1 MMAESALKIPK
12 FKIMG
17 DALKVYNKVNG
28 VAQEGATTQAAM
40 MDFLQNNNDILRCFV
55 EMLWQE
61 QKPVVVGQLVWS
73 PSLPNGVIA
82 KVTQAGT
89 LGADEPIW
97 PSIVGSTVES
107 GSAVLKIVLWAPET
121 LPADGGT
128 AALANNAEKLGG
140 QLPAY
145 YATAT
150 QLAAKAALLSP
161 AFAGIPTAPT
171 ADAGTN
177 TDQIATTKFVMTAL
191 SALSSQGKIVSYS
204 LAQNG
209 YCKWDI
215 GLILQ
220 WGENV
225 GGGGQTVSL
234 PISFEVAFTAVVSAD
249 SSWCNASCHITTT
262 TITTMNYQSNRP
274 DIAQAGPVQWL
285 ALGCQLQWGKILGD
299 TVNLKIIN
307 FPVSF
312 NECFGGLA
320 LFNGDP
326 VAAAEYA
333 TITDITNT
341 NFKIYMYAN
350 NAGTGYANANIF
362 YLFLGAQPQW
372 GSSASLS
379 GYVAVCIFP
388 ISFTTTDYTA
398 VATGVMSAAD
408 ATFGKENYVN
418 NILWDFTS
426 ESQVAFRLSHLDRPT
441 LKYIAIGF

>member
-1 MMAESALKIPK
+1 MAESALKIPK

-220 WGENV
+220 WGIVYAEQGYIIVTLPLAYSSNKYVVIGQDLDYTSNDTDGYGENV
-225 GGGGQTVSL
+225 GITQV
-234 PISFEVAFTAVVSAD
+234 
-249 SSWCNASCHITTT
+249 TTT
-262 TITTMNYQSNRP
+262 SIRVSITR
-274 DIAQAGPVQWL
+274 GR
-285 ALGCQLQWGKILGD
+285 
-299 TVNLKIIN
+299 
-307 FPVSF
+307 
-312 NECFGGLA
+312 
-320 LFNGDP
+320 
-326 VAAAEYA
+326 
-333 TITDITNT
+333 
-341 NFKIYMYAN
+341 
-350 NAGTGYANANIF
+350 
-362 YLFLGAQPQW
+362 YL
-372 GSSASLS
+372 S
-379 GYVAVCIFP
+379 YC
-388 ISFTTTDYTA
+388 T
-398 VATGVMSAAD
+398 
-408 ATFGKENYVN
+408 
-418 NILWDFTS
+418 
-426 ESQVAFRLSHLDRPT
+426 
-441 LKYIAIGF
+441 IGF

>member
-1 MMAESALKIPK
+1 MAESALKIPK

-61 QKPVVVGQLVWS
+61 QKPVVVGQLIWS

-220 WGENV
+220 WG
-225 GGGGQTVSL
+225 
-234 PISFEVAFTAVVSAD
+234 
-249 SSWCNASCHITTT
+249 
-262 TITTMNYQSNRP
+262 MN
-274 DIAQAGPVQWL
+274 IHGWV
-285 ALGCQLQWGKILGD
+285 
-299 TVNLKIIN
+299 
-307 FPVSF
+307 
-312 NECFGGLA
+312 
-320 LFNGDP
+320 
-326 VAAAEYA
+326 
-333 TITDITNT
+333 
-341 NFKIYMYAN
+341 
-350 NAGTGYANANIF
+350 
-362 YLFLGAQPQW
+362 
-372 GSSASLS
+372 
-379 GYVAVCIFP
+379 IFP
-388 ISFTTTDYTA
+388 IPFTKFRRLVTNHQGNVFMEYTA
-398 VATGVMSAAD
+398 RESNTLSGFTLDVADNSDQNKD
-408 ATFGKENYVN
+408 AQ
-418 NILWDFTS
+418 W
-426 ESQVAFRLSHLDRPT
+426 
-441 LKYIAIGF
+441 IAIGA

>member
-1 MMAESALKIPK
+1 MAESALKIPK

-61 QKPVVVGQLVWS
+61 QKPVVVGQLIWS

-177 TDQIATTKFVMTAL
+177 TDQLATCKFVLTAL
-191 SALSSQGKIVSYS
+191 SAISSQGKIVSYS

-209 YCKWDI
+209 YIKWDI
-215 GLILQ
+215 GAILQ
-220 WGENV
+220 WGIISNNKAV
-225 GGGGQTVSL
+225 F
-234 PISFEVAFTAVVSAD
+234 PIAFTAFCSA
-249 SSWCNASCHITTT
+249 AT
-262 TITTMNYQSNRP
+262 
-274 DIAQAGPVQWL
+274 
-285 ALGCQLQWGKILGD
+285 
-299 TVNLKIIN
+299 
-307 FPVSF
+307 
-312 NECFGGLA
+312 
-320 LFNGDP
+320 LFIRGS
-326 VAAAEYA
+326 
-333 TITDITNT
+333 
-341 NFKIYMYAN
+341 
-350 NAGTGYANANIF
+350 GTGTWYGDNANVTLTGLSCITPDYVLNGNF
-362 YLFLGAQPQW
+362 IVIGA
-372 GSSASLS
+372 
-379 GYVAVCIFP
+379 
-388 ISFTTTDYTA
+388 
-398 VATGVMSAAD
+398 
-408 ATFGKENYVN
+408 
-418 NILWDFTS
+418 
-426 ESQVAFRLSHLDRPT
+426 
-441 LKYIAIGF
+441 

>member
-1 MMAESALKIPK
+1 MAESALKIPK

-61 QKPVVVGQLVWS
+61 QKPVAIGQLVWS

-161 AFAGIPTAPT
+161 AFTGIPTAPT

-220 WGENV
+220 SAILAGIFITSFQFNFYF
-225 GGGGQTVSL
+225 GQTVG
-234 PISFEVAFTAVVSAD
+234 I
-249 SSWCNASCHITTT
+249 
-262 TITTMNYQSNRP
+262 
-274 DIAQAGPVQWL
+274 
-285 ALGCQLQWGKILGD
+285 
-299 TVNLKIIN
+299 
-307 FPVSF
+307 
-312 NECFGGLA
+312 
-320 LFNGDP
+320 
-326 VAAAEYA
+326 
-333 TITDITNT
+333 
-341 NFKIYMYAN
+341 
-350 NAGTGYANANIF
+350 
-362 YLFLGAQPQW
+362 
-372 GSSASLS
+372 
-379 GYVAVCIFP
+379 
-388 ISFTTTDYTA
+388 
-398 VATGVMSAAD
+398 
-408 ATFGKENYVN
+408 
-418 NILWDFTS
+418 
-426 ESQVAFRLSHLDRPT
+426 
-441 LKYIAIGF
+441 

>member
-1 MMAESALKIPK
+1 MAESALKIPK

-89 LGADEPIW
+89 FGADEPIW

-161 AFAGIPTAPT
+161 AFTGTPTAPT
-171 ADAGTN
+171 AAAGTN

-220 WGENV
+220 WGKYTNSGNDRVITYPIAFSELYYANV
-225 GGGGQTVSL
+225 
-234 PISFEVAFTAVVSAD
+234 ISSDNCETFV
-249 SSWCNASCHITTT
+249 
-262 TITTMNYQSNRP
+262 Y
-274 DIAQAGPVQWL
+274 G
-285 ALGCQLQWGKILGD
+285 
-299 TVNLKIIN
+299 IN
-307 FPVSF
+307 
-312 NECFGGLA
+312 
-320 LFNGDP
+320 
-326 VAAAEYA
+326 
-333 TITDITNT
+333 NT
-341 NFKIYMYAN
+341 NINYRLCNGYN
-350 NAGTGYANANIF
+350 DDRWNGTQTSR
-362 YLFLGAQPQW
+362 LF
-372 GSSASLS
+372 
-379 GYVAVCIFP
+379 AV
-388 ISFTTTDYTA
+388 
-398 VATGVMSAAD
+398 G
-408 ATFGKENYVN
+408 
-418 NILWDFTS
+418 
-426 ESQVAFRLSHLDRPT
+426 R
-441 LKYIAIGF
+441 

>member
-285 ALGCQLQWGKILGD
+285 AIGI
-299 TVNLKIIN
+299 
-307 FPVSF
+307 
-312 NECFGGLA
+312 
-320 LFNGDP
+320 
-326 VAAAEYA
+326 
-333 TITDITNT
+333 
-341 NFKIYMYAN
+341 
-350 NAGTGYANANIF
+350 
-362 YLFLGAQPQW
+362 QPQW
-372 GSSASLS
+372 GYAGGSR
-379 GYVAVCIFP
+379 GTFP
-388 ISFTTTDYTA
+388 IAFGQFFSMASVLNNAIEAWERACYNITNTSFQI
-398 VATGVMSAAD
+398 
-408 ATFGKENYVN
+408 NYGGP
-418 NILWDFTS
+418 ILY
-426 ESQVAFRLSHLDRPT
+426 L
-441 LKYIAIGF
+441 AIGKA

>member
-1 MMAESALKIPK
+1 MI
-12 FKIMG
+12 
-17 DALKVYNKVNG
+17 
-28 VAQEGATTQAAM
+28 
-40 MDFLQNNNDILRCFV
+40 
-55 EMLWQE
+55 
-61 QKPVVVGQLVWS
+61 WS

-220 WGENV
+220 WGKISNNRADF
-225 GGGGQTVSL
+225 
-234 PISFEVAFTAVVSAD
+234 PIAFTNFCSA
-249 SSWCNASCHITTT
+249 AT
-262 TITTMNYQSNRP
+262 
-274 DIAQAGPVQWL
+274 
-285 ALGCQLQWGKILGD
+285 
-299 TVNLKIIN
+299 
-307 FPVSF
+307 
-312 NECFGGLA
+312 
-320 LFNGDP
+320 LFIRGS
-326 VAAAEYA
+326 
-333 TITDITNT
+333 
-341 NFKIYMYAN
+341 
-350 NAGTGYANANIF
+350 GTGTWYGDNANVT
-362 YLFLGAQPQW
+362 LTG
-372 GSSASLS
+372 LS
-379 GYVAVCIFP
+379 CITPDYVLNGNFIVI
-388 ISFTTTDYTA
+388 
-398 VATGVMSAAD
+398 GV
-408 ATFGKENYVN
+408 
-418 NILWDFTS
+418 
-426 ESQVAFRLSHLDRPT
+426 
-441 LKYIAIGF
+441 

>member
-1 MMAESALKIPK
+1 MAESALKIPK

-61 QKPVVVGQLVWS
+61 QKPVVVGQLIWS

-161 AFAGIPTAPT
+161 AFTGIPTAPT

-220 WGENV
+220 WRNNPGLWAIPFTEFV
-225 GGGGQTVSL
+225 AGGITMTRTGSQSSGTWYGDSGTISL
-234 PISFEVAFTAVVSAD
+234 TGYT
-249 SSWCNASCHITTT
+249 ASCAT
-262 TITTMNYQSNRP
+262 NESWVSNISGSA
-274 DIAQAGPVQWL
+274 IAV
-285 ALGCQLQWGKILGD
+285 
-299 TVNLKIIN
+299 
-307 FPVSF
+307 
-312 NECFGGLA
+312 GL
-320 LFNGDP
+320 
-326 VAAAEYA
+326 
-333 TITDITNT
+333 
-341 NFKIYMYAN
+341 
-350 NAGTGYANANIF
+350 
-362 YLFLGAQPQW
+362 
-372 GSSASLS
+372 
-379 GYVAVCIFP
+379 
-388 ISFTTTDYTA
+388 
-398 VATGVMSAAD
+398 
-408 ATFGKENYVN
+408 
-418 NILWDFTS
+418 
-426 ESQVAFRLSHLDRPT
+426 
-441 LKYIAIGF
+441 

>member
-1 MMAESALKIPK
+1 MAESALKIPK

-61 QKPVVVGQLVWS
+61 QKPVVVGQLIWS

-161 AFAGIPTAPT
+161 AFTGIPTAPT

-220 WGENV
+220 WGYYVESQNPTDYRYWSIPFTSHYITMATKTYYEPKEEAVPWLV
-225 GGGGQTVSL
+225 GIDMQKFICGYG
-234 PISFEVAFTAVVSAD
+234 A
-249 SSWCNASCHITTT
+249 
-262 TITTMNYQSNRP
+262 
-274 DIAQAGPVQWL
+274 
-285 ALGCQLQWGKILGD
+285 
-299 TVNLKIIN
+299 N
-307 FPVSF
+307 F
-312 NECFGGLA
+312 
-320 LFNGDP
+320 
-326 VAAAEYA
+326 
-333 TITDITNT
+333 I
-341 NFKIYMYAN
+341 
-350 NAGTGYANANIF
+350 
-362 YLFLGAQPQW
+362 
-372 GSSASLS
+372 GSS
-379 GYVAVCIFP
+379 YVSCV
-388 ISFTTTDYTA
+388 
-398 VATGVMSAAD
+398 G
-408 ATFGKENYVN
+408 
-418 NILWDFTS
+418 
-426 ESQVAFRLSHLDRPT
+426 
-441 LKYIAIGF
+441 IGC

>member
-1 MMAESALKIPK
+1 MAESALKIPQ

-55 EMLWQE
+55 EMLWQA

-97 PSIVGSTVES
+97 PSIVSSTVES

-161 AFAGIPTAPT
+161 AFTGTPTAPT
-171 ADAGTN
+171 AAAGTN

-220 WGENV
+220 WGYGNSEST
-225 GGGGQTVSL
+225 QTF
-234 PISFEVAFTAVVSAD
+234 PIKFTNSVIGIYGSKRA
-249 SSWCNASCHITTT
+249 I
-262 TITTMNYQSNRP
+262 NYEY
-274 DIAQAGPVQWL
+274 
-285 ALGCQLQWGKILGD
+285 
-299 TVNLKIIN
+299 T
-307 FPVSF
+307 F
-312 NECFGGLA
+312 
-320 LFNGDP
+320 
-326 VAAAEYA
+326 AA
-333 TITDITNT
+333 TSITNT
-341 NFKIYMYAN
+341 NFFMSTRN
-350 NAGTGYANANIF
+350 SE
-362 YLFLGAQPQW
+362 
-372 GSSASLS
+372 GSSRVIACNWL
-379 GYVAVCIFP
+379 
-388 ISFTTTDYTA
+388 
-398 VATGVMSAAD
+398 
-408 ATFGKENYVN
+408 
-418 NILWDFTS
+418 
-426 ESQVAFRLSHLDRPT
+426 
-441 LKYIAIGF
+441 AIGQ

>member
-1 MMAESALKIPK
+1 MAESALKIPK

-220 WGENV
+220 WGIN
-225 GGGGQTVSL
+225 
-234 PISFEVAFTAVVSAD
+234 SAGNNGNEGE
-249 SSWCNASCHITTT
+249 SGWYT
-262 TITTMNYQSNRP
+262 
-274 DIAQAGPVQWL
+274 
-285 ALGCQLQWGKILGD
+285 
-299 TVNLKIIN
+299 
-307 FPVSF
+307 FPVNF
-312 NECFGGLA
+312 NSACFA
-320 LFNGDP
+320 LFCGLRNTDTNNPTKYDSEVQPRNWTTSKFNVYKQDYGGDP
-326 VAAAEYA
+326 W
-333 TITDITNT
+333 
-341 NFKIYMYAN
+341 F
-350 NAGTGYANANIF
+350 
-362 YLFLGAQPQW
+362 
-372 GSSASLS
+372 GSF
-379 GYVAVCIFP
+379 IWF
-388 ISFTTTDYTA
+388 
-398 VATGVMSAAD
+398 
-408 ATFGKENYVN
+408 
-418 NILWDFTS
+418 
-426 ESQVAFRLSHLDRPT
+426 
-441 LKYIAIGF
+441 AIGR

>member
-1 MMAESALKIPK
+1 M
-12 FKIMG
+12 
-17 DALKVYNKVNG
+17 
-28 VAQEGATTQAAM
+28 
-40 MDFLQNNNDILRCFV
+40 
-55 EMLWQE
+55 
-61 QKPVVVGQLVWS
+61 VVGQLVWS

-161 AFAGIPTAPT
+161 AFTGIPTAPT

-220 WGENV
+220 WGFIARNSN
-225 GGGGQTVSL
+225 TT
-234 PISFEVAFTAVVSAD
+234 FT
-249 SSWCNASCHITTT
+249 
-262 TITTMNYQSNRP
+262 
-274 DIAQAGPVQWL
+274 
-285 ALGCQLQWGKILGD
+285 
-299 TVNLKIIN
+299 
-307 FPVSF
+307 
-312 NECFGGLA
+312 
-320 LFNGDP
+320 
-326 VAAAEYA
+326 
-333 TITDITNT
+333 
-341 NFKIYMYAN
+341 
-350 NAGTGYANANIF
+350 
-362 YLFLGAQPQW
+362 
-372 GSSASLS
+372 
-379 GYVAVCIFP
+379 FP
-388 ISFTTTDYTA
+388 IMFTTLYAAMRTA
-398 VATGVMSAAD
+398 YGVSGRDPSWDEIAIPSATVKQINLGSCYWAS
-408 ATFGKENYVN
+408 YV
-418 NILWDFTS
+418 
-426 ESQVAFRLSHLDRPT
+426 
-441 LKYIAIGF
+441 IAIGI

>member
-1 MMAESALKIPK
+1 MAESALKIPK
-12 FKIMG
+12 IKIMG

-40 MDFLQNNNDILRCFV
+40 MDFFQNNNDILRCFV

-61 QKPVVVGQLVWS
+61 QKPVVVGQLIWS

-97 PSIVGSTVES
+97 PSIVGGTVES

-161 AFAGIPTAPT
+161 AFTGIPTAPT
-171 ADAGTN
+171 ADADTN

-220 WGENV
+220 WGKYTNY
-225 GGGGQTVSL
+225 GDYRGITY
-234 PISFEVAFTAVVSAD
+234 PIAFSEV
-249 SSWCNASCHITTT
+249 
-262 TITTMNYQSNRP
+262 Y
-274 DIAQAGPVQWL
+274 
-285 ALGCQLQWGKILGD
+285 
-299 TVNLKIIN
+299 
-307 FPVSF
+307 
-312 NECFGGLA
+312 
-320 LFNGDP
+320 
-326 VAAAEYA
+326 
-333 TITDITNT
+333 
-341 NFKIYMYAN
+341 YAN
-350 NAGTGYANANIF
+350 VISPDNCETFVYGISNSNINYSLCNGYNDDCWSGTQTSR
-362 YLFLGAQPQW
+362 LF
-372 GSSASLS
+372 
-379 GYVAVCIFP
+379 AV
-388 ISFTTTDYTA
+388 
-398 VATGVMSAAD
+398 G
-408 ATFGKENYVN
+408 
-418 NILWDFTS
+418 
-426 ESQVAFRLSHLDRPT
+426 R
-441 LKYIAIGF
+441 

>member
-1 MMAESALKIPK
+1 MMAESALKIPQ

-55 EMLWQE
+55 EMLWQA

-161 AFAGIPTAPT
+161 AFTGTPTAPT
-171 ADAGTN
+171 AAAGTN

-220 WGENV
+220 WGMNIHGWV
-225 GGGGQTVSL
+225 TFPIPFTKLRRLVTNHQGQVFMDSKAQESNTLSG
-234 PISFEVAFTAVVSAD
+234 FTLDVRDNKD
-249 SSWCNASCHITTT
+249 SSE
-262 TITTMNYQSNRP
+262 
-274 DIAQAGPVQWL
+274 DAQW
-285 ALGCQLQWGKILGD
+285 
-299 TVNLKIIN
+299 
-307 FPVSF
+307 
-312 NECFGGLA
+312 
-320 LFNGDP
+320 
-326 VAAAEYA
+326 
-333 TITDITNT
+333 
-341 NFKIYMYAN
+341 
-350 NAGTGYANANIF
+350 
-362 YLFLGAQPQW
+362 
-372 GSSASLS
+372 
-379 GYVAVCIFP
+379 
-388 ISFTTTDYTA
+388 
-398 VATGVMSAAD
+398 
-408 ATFGKENYVN
+408 
-418 NILWDFTS
+418 
-426 ESQVAFRLSHLDRPT
+426 
-441 LKYIAIGF
+441 IAIGA

>member
-1 MMAESALKIPK
+1 MAESALKIPK

-17 DALKVYNKVNG
+17 AALKVYNKVNG

-121 LPADGGT
+121 LPANGGT

-150 QLAAKAALLSP
+150 QLAEKAALLSP
-161 AFAGIPTAPT
+161 DFTGVPTAPT
-171 ADAGTN
+171 AAAGTN
-177 TDQIATTKFVMTAL
+177 TNQLATCEFVMKAI
-191 SALSSQGKIVSYS
+191 SAISFQGKIVSYS

-215 GLILQ
+215 GLIIQ
-220 WGENV
+220 WGFSI
-225 GGGGQTVSL
+225 TL
-234 PISFEVAFTAVVSAD
+234 PFNSQLYYQPYPIPFALCPYTNILTAVSDEVTGVAY
-249 SSWCNASCHITTT
+249 APT
-262 TITTMNYQSNRP
+262 
-274 DIAQAGPVQWL
+274 
-285 ALGCQLQWGKILGD
+285 
-299 TVNLKIIN
+299 TVNWYRDK
-307 FPVSF
+307 
-312 NECFGGLA
+312 FGIV
-320 LFNGDP
+320 FD
-326 VAAAEYA
+326 YYS
-333 TITDITNT
+333 D
-341 NFKIYMYAN
+341 
-350 NAGTGYANANIF
+350 GTYYVKPNSVTFIS
-362 YLFLGAQPQW
+362 LG
-372 GSSASLS
+372 
-379 GYVAVCIFP
+379 F
-388 ISFTTTDYTA
+388 
-398 VATGVMSAAD
+398 
-408 ATFGKENYVN
+408 
-418 NILWDFTS
+418 
-426 ESQVAFRLSHLDRPT
+426 
-441 LKYIAIGF
+441 

>member
-89 LGADEPIW
+89 FGADEPIW

-161 AFAGIPTAPT
+161 AFTGTPTAPT
-171 ADAGTN
+171 AAAGTN

-191 SALSSQGKIVSYS
+191 SALSSQGKIVSYDRVIIYIQQ
-204 LAQNG
+204 L
-209 YCKWDI
+209 DP
-215 GLILQ
+215 
-220 WGENV
+220 
-225 GGGGQTVSL
+225 TR
-234 PISFEVAFTAVVSAD
+234 
-249 SSWCNASCHITTT
+249 ITTD
-262 TITTMNYQSNRP
+262 NRRPRNSYAAGIILHSINP
-274 DIAQAGPVQWL
+274 DCCCIVVWCL
-285 ALGCQLQWGKILGD
+285 
-299 TVNLKIIN
+299 
-307 FPVSF
+307 
-312 NECFGGLA
+312 
-320 LFNGDP
+320 
-326 VAAAEYA
+326 
-333 TITDITNT
+333 
-341 NFKIYMYAN
+341 NFKRN
-350 NAGTGYANANIF
+350 
-362 YLFLGAQPQW
+362 
-372 GSSASLS
+372 
-379 GYVAVCIFP
+379 
-388 ISFTTTDYTA
+388 
-398 VATGVMSAAD
+398 
-408 ATFGKENYVN
+408 TF
-418 NILWDFTS
+418 
-426 ESQVAFRLSHLDRPT
+426 DRH
-441 LKYIAIGF
+441 F

>member
-1 MMAESALKIPK
+1 MAESALKIPK

-61 QKPVVVGQLVWS
+61 QKPVAIGQLVWS

-220 WGENV
+220 WGVGYINGENV
-225 GGGGQTVSL
+225 
-234 PISFEVAFTAVVSAD
+234 
-249 SSWCNASCHITTT
+249 
-262 TITTMNYQSNRP
+262 
-274 DIAQAGPVQWL
+274 
-285 ALGCQLQWGKILGD
+285 
-299 TVNLKIIN
+299 
-307 FPVSF
+307 
-312 NECFGGLA
+312 
-320 LFNGDP
+320 
-326 VAAAEYA
+326 
-333 TITDITNT
+333 
-341 NFKIYMYAN
+341 
-350 NAGTGYANANIF
+350 
-362 YLFLGAQPQW
+362 
-372 GSSASLS
+372 
-379 GYVAVCIFP
+379 FP
-388 ISFTTTDYTA
+388 ISFASFCTIAASSEYSYSNADNIV
-398 VATGVMSAAD
+398 VAAGLTSFRAA
-408 ATFGKENYVN
+408 ATRLNY
-418 NILWDFTS
+418 IRGW
-426 ESQVAFRLSHLDRPT
+426 
-441 LKYIAIGF
+441 IAIGR

>member
-1 MMAESALKIPK
+1 MAESALKIPK

-61 QKPVVVGQLVWS
+61 QKPVVVGQLIWS

-161 AFAGIPTAPT
+161 AFTGIPTAPT

-220 WGENV
+220 WGYSNSTGV
-225 GGGGQTVSL
+225 TF
-234 PISFEVAFTAVVSAD
+234 PIAFKECYAVVSNAHSNTTGNTD
-249 SSWCNASCHITTT
+249 HYHLLSWTSTGAAFGYWNMSFYGTLYI
-262 TITTMNYQSNRP
+262 
-274 DIAQAGPVQWL
+274 
-285 ALGCQLQWGKILGD
+285 ALG
-299 TVNLKIIN
+299 V
-307 FPVSF
+307 
-312 NECFGGLA
+312 E
-320 LFNGDP
+320 
-326 VAAAEYA
+326 
-333 TITDITNT
+333 
-341 NFKIYMYAN
+341 
-350 NAGTGYANANIF
+350 
-362 YLFLGAQPQW
+362 
-372 GSSASLS
+372 
-379 GYVAVCIFP
+379 
-388 ISFTTTDYTA
+388 
-398 VATGVMSAAD
+398 
-408 ATFGKENYVN
+408 
-418 NILWDFTS
+418 
-426 ESQVAFRLSHLDRPT
+426 
-441 LKYIAIGF
+441 

>member
-220 WGENV
+220 WGMFSSNKAV
-225 GGGGQTVSL
+225 F
-234 PISFEVAFTAVVSAD
+234 PIAFTAFCSA
-249 SSWCNASCHITTT
+249 AT
-262 TITTMNYQSNRP
+262 
-274 DIAQAGPVQWL
+274 
-285 ALGCQLQWGKILGD
+285 
-299 TVNLKIIN
+299 
-307 FPVSF
+307 
-312 NECFGGLA
+312 
-320 LFNGDP
+320 LFIRGS
-326 VAAAEYA
+326 
-333 TITDITNT
+333 
-341 NFKIYMYAN
+341 
-350 NAGTGYANANIF
+350 GTGTWYGDNANVT
-362 YLFLGAQPQW
+362 LTG
-372 GSSASLS
+372 LS
-379 GYVAVCIFP
+379 CITPDYVLNGNFIVI
-388 ISFTTTDYTA
+388 
-398 VATGVMSAAD
+398 GV
-408 ATFGKENYVN
+408 
-418 NILWDFTS
+418 
-426 ESQVAFRLSHLDRPT
+426 
-441 LKYIAIGF
+441 

>member
-73 PSLPNGVIA
+73 PSLPNGVIS

-161 AFAGIPTAPT
+161 DFMGVPTAPT
-171 ADAGTN
+171 AAAGTN
-177 TDQIATTKFVMTAL
+177 TNQLATCEFVMKAI
-191 SALSSQGKIVSYS
+191 SAISSQGKIVSYS

-220 WGENV
+220 WGYS
-225 GGGGQTVSL
+225 TVASGAWAL
-234 PISFEVAFTAVVSAD
+234 KFNGVYTAVVVGAPGFPAREFCGFTFDYTLTGWSFTAGYN
-249 SSWCNASCHITTT
+249 SPISYIRPTTT
-262 TITTMNYQSNRP
+262 AIS
-274 DIAQAGPVQWL
+274 
-285 ALGCQLQWGKILGD
+285 LG
-299 TVNLKIIN
+299 
-307 FPVSF
+307 
-312 NECFGGLA
+312 
-320 LFNGDP
+320 
-326 VAAAEYA
+326 Y
-333 TITDITNT
+333 
-341 NFKIYMYAN
+341 
-350 NAGTGYANANIF
+350 
-362 YLFLGAQPQW
+362 
-372 GSSASLS
+372 
-379 GYVAVCIFP
+379 
-388 ISFTTTDYTA
+388 
-398 VATGVMSAAD
+398 
-408 ATFGKENYVN
+408 
-418 NILWDFTS
+418 
-426 ESQVAFRLSHLDRPT
+426 
-441 LKYIAIGF
+441 

>member
-1 MMAESALKIPK
+1 MAESALKIPK

-61 QKPVVVGQLVWS
+61 QKPVVVGQLIWS

-220 WGENV
+220 WRNNPGLWAIPFTEFV
-225 GGGGQTVSL
+225 AGGITMTRTGAQSSGAWYGDSGTISL
-234 PISFEVAFTAVVSAD
+234 TGYT
-249 SSWCNASCHITTT
+249 ASCAT
-262 TITTMNYQSNRP
+262 NESWVSNISGSA
-274 DIAQAGPVQWL
+274 IAVG
-285 ALGCQLQWGKILGD
+285 
-299 TVNLKIIN
+299 
-307 FPVSF
+307 
-312 NECFGGLA
+312 
-320 LFNGDP
+320 
-326 VAAAEYA
+326 
-333 TITDITNT
+333 
-341 NFKIYMYAN
+341 
-350 NAGTGYANANIF
+350 
-362 YLFLGAQPQW
+362 
-372 GSSASLS
+372 
-379 GYVAVCIFP
+379 
-388 ISFTTTDYTA
+388 
-398 VATGVMSAAD
+398 
-408 ATFGKENYVN
+408 
-418 NILWDFTS
+418 
-426 ESQVAFRLSHLDRPT
+426 H
-441 LKYIAIGF
+441 

>member
-1 MMAESALKIPK
+1 MAESALKIPK

-161 AFAGIPTAPT
+161 DFMGVPTAPT
-171 ADAGTN
+171 AAAGTN
-177 TDQIATTKFVMTAL
+177 TNQLATCEFVMKAI
-191 SALSSQGKIVSYS
+191 SAISSQGKIVSYS

-220 WGENV
+220 WRNNPGLWAIPFTEFVAGGITMTRTGWQASGEWN
-225 GGGGQTVSL
+225 GDSGTISL
-234 PISFEVAFTAVVSAD
+234 TGYT
-249 SSWCNASCHITTT
+249 ASC
-262 TITTMNYQSNRP
+262 
-274 DIAQAGPVQWL
+274 
-285 ALGCQLQWGKILGD
+285 
-299 TVNLKIIN
+299 
-307 FPVSF
+307 
-312 NECFGGLA
+312 
-320 LFNGDP
+320 
-326 VAAAEYA
+326 
-333 TITDITNT
+333 
-341 NFKIYMYAN
+341 
-350 NAGTGYANANIF
+350 
-362 YLFLGAQPQW
+362 
-372 GSSASLS
+372 
-379 GYVAVCIFP
+379 
-388 ISFTTTDYTA
+388 
-398 VATGVMSAAD
+398 ATGNSVSSIGGSA
-408 ATFGKENYVN
+408 
-418 NILWDFTS
+418 
-426 ESQVAFRLSHLDRPT
+426 
-441 LKYIAIGF
+441 IAIGI

>member
-1 MMAESALKIPK
+1 M
-12 FKIMG
+12 
-17 DALKVYNKVNG
+17 
-28 VAQEGATTQAAM
+28 
-40 MDFLQNNNDILRCFV
+40 
-55 EMLWQE
+55 
-61 QKPVVVGQLVWS
+61 VVGQLVWS

-150 QLAAKAALLSP
+150 QLAVKAALLSP

-220 WGENV
+220 WGYGNSEST
-225 GGGGQTVSL
+225 QTF
-234 PISFEVAFTAVVSAD
+234 PIKFTNSVIGIYGSKRA
-249 SSWCNASCHITTT
+249 I
-262 TITTMNYQSNRP
+262 NYEY
-274 DIAQAGPVQWL
+274 
-285 ALGCQLQWGKILGD
+285 
-299 TVNLKIIN
+299 T
-307 FPVSF
+307 F
-312 NECFGGLA
+312 
-320 LFNGDP
+320 
-326 VAAAEYA
+326 AA
-333 TITDITNT
+333 TSITNT
-341 NFKIYMYAN
+341 NFFMSTRN
-350 NAGTGYANANIF
+350 SE
-362 YLFLGAQPQW
+362 
-372 GSSASLS
+372 GSSRVIACNWL
-379 GYVAVCIFP
+379 
-388 ISFTTTDYTA
+388 
-398 VATGVMSAAD
+398 
-408 ATFGKENYVN
+408 
-418 NILWDFTS
+418 
-426 ESQVAFRLSHLDRPT
+426 
-441 LKYIAIGF
+441 AIGQ

>member
-1 MMAESALKIPK
+1 MAESALKIPK

-220 WGENV
+220 WRNNPGLWAIPFTEFV
-225 GGGGQTVSL
+225 AGGITMTRTGSQSSGTWYGDSGTISL
-234 PISFEVAFTAVVSAD
+234 TGYT
-249 SSWCNASCHITTT
+249 ASCATNESWVSSI
-262 TITTMNYQSNRP
+262 SGSA
-274 DIAQAGPVQWL
+274 IAV
-285 ALGCQLQWGKILGD
+285 
-299 TVNLKIIN
+299 
-307 FPVSF
+307 
-312 NECFGGLA
+312 GL
-320 LFNGDP
+320 
-326 VAAAEYA
+326 
-333 TITDITNT
+333 
-341 NFKIYMYAN
+341 
-350 NAGTGYANANIF
+350 
-362 YLFLGAQPQW
+362 
-372 GSSASLS
+372 
-379 GYVAVCIFP
+379 
-388 ISFTTTDYTA
+388 
-398 VATGVMSAAD
+398 
-408 ATFGKENYVN
+408 
-418 NILWDFTS
+418 
-426 ESQVAFRLSHLDRPT
+426 
-441 LKYIAIGF
+441 

>member
-61 QKPVVVGQLVWS
+61 QKPVVVGQLIWS

-161 AFAGIPTAPT
+161 AFTGIPTAPT

-220 WGENV
+220 WRNNPGLWAIPFTEFV
-225 GGGGQTVSL
+225 AGGITMTRTGSQSSGTWYGDSGTISL
-234 PISFEVAFTAVVSAD
+234 TGYT
-249 SSWCNASCHITTT
+249 ASCAT
-262 TITTMNYQSNRP
+262 NESWVSNISGSA
-274 DIAQAGPVQWL
+274 IAV
-285 ALGCQLQWGKILGD
+285 
-299 TVNLKIIN
+299 
-307 FPVSF
+307 
-312 NECFGGLA
+312 GL
-320 LFNGDP
+320 
-326 VAAAEYA
+326 
-333 TITDITNT
+333 
-341 NFKIYMYAN
+341 
-350 NAGTGYANANIF
+350 
-362 YLFLGAQPQW
+362 
-372 GSSASLS
+372 
-379 GYVAVCIFP
+379 
-388 ISFTTTDYTA
+388 
-398 VATGVMSAAD
+398 
-408 ATFGKENYVN
+408 
-418 NILWDFTS
+418 
-426 ESQVAFRLSHLDRPT
+426 
-441 LKYIAIGF
+441 

>member
-1 MMAESALKIPK
+1 MAESALKIPK

-89 LGADEPIW
+89 FGADEPIW

-161 AFAGIPTAPT
+161 AFTGTPTAPT
-171 ADAGTN
+171 AAAGTN

-209 YCKWDI
+209 YCKWGI

-220 WGENV
+220 WGMISNNKAV
-225 GGGGQTVSL
+225 F
-234 PISFEVAFTAVVSAD
+234 PIAFTAFCSA
-249 SSWCNASCHITTT
+249 AT
-262 TITTMNYQSNRP
+262 
-274 DIAQAGPVQWL
+274 
-285 ALGCQLQWGKILGD
+285 
-299 TVNLKIIN
+299 
-307 FPVSF
+307 
-312 NECFGGLA
+312 
-320 LFNGDP
+320 LFTRGS
-326 VAAAEYA
+326 
-333 TITDITNT
+333 
-341 NFKIYMYAN
+341 
-350 NAGTGYANANIF
+350 GTGTWYGDNANVT
-362 YLFLGAQPQW
+362 LTG
-372 GSSASLS
+372 LS
-379 GYVAVCIFP
+379 CITPDYVLNGNFIVI
-388 ISFTTTDYTA
+388 
-398 VATGVMSAAD
+398 GV
-408 ATFGKENYVN
+408 
-418 NILWDFTS
+418 
-426 ESQVAFRLSHLDRPT
+426 
-441 LKYIAIGF
+441 

>member
-61 QKPVVVGQLVWS
+61 QKPVVVGQLIWS

-161 AFAGIPTAPT
+161 AFTGIPTAPT

-220 WGENV
+220 WGKYTNSGNDRVITYPIAFSEVYYANV
-225 GGGGQTVSL
+225 
-234 PISFEVAFTAVVSAD
+234 IS
-249 SSWCNASCHITTT
+249 
-262 TITTMNYQSNRP
+262 P
-274 DIAQAGPVQWL
+274 DNCETFVYGI
-285 ALGCQLQWGKILGD
+285 
-299 TVNLKIIN
+299 
-307 FPVSF
+307 S
-312 NECFGGLA
+312 
-320 LFNGDP
+320 
-326 VAAAEYA
+326 
-333 TITDITNT
+333 NT
-341 NFKIYMYAN
+341 NINYRLCNGYN
-350 NAGTGYANANIF
+350 DDRWNGTQTSR
-362 YLFLGAQPQW
+362 LF
-372 GSSASLS
+372 
-379 GYVAVCIFP
+379 AV
-388 ISFTTTDYTA
+388 
-398 VATGVMSAAD
+398 G
-408 ATFGKENYVN
+408 
-418 NILWDFTS
+418 
-426 ESQVAFRLSHLDRPT
+426 R
-441 LKYIAIGF
+441 

>member
-1 MMAESALKIPK
+1 MAESALKIPQ

-55 EMLWQE
+55 EMLWQA

-161 AFAGIPTAPT
+161 AFTGTPTAPT
-171 ADAGTN
+171 AAAGTN

-220 WGENV
+220 WGKYTNSGNDRVITYPIAFSELYYANV
-225 GGGGQTVSL
+225 
-234 PISFEVAFTAVVSAD
+234 IS
-249 SSWCNASCHITTT
+249 
-262 TITTMNYQSNRP
+262 P
-274 DIAQAGPVQWL
+274 DNCETFVYGI
-285 ALGCQLQWGKILGD
+285 
-299 TVNLKIIN
+299 
-307 FPVSF
+307 S
-312 NECFGGLA
+312 
-320 LFNGDP
+320 
-326 VAAAEYA
+326 
-333 TITDITNT
+333 NT
-341 NFKIYMYAN
+341 NINYRLCNGYN
-350 NAGTGYANANIF
+350 DDRWSGTQTSR
-362 YLFLGAQPQW
+362 LF
-372 GSSASLS
+372 
-379 GYVAVCIFP
+379 AV
-388 ISFTTTDYTA
+388 
-398 VATGVMSAAD
+398 G
-408 ATFGKENYVN
+408 
-418 NILWDFTS
+418 
-426 ESQVAFRLSHLDRPT
+426 R
-441 LKYIAIGF
+441 

>member
-1 MMAESALKIPK
+1 MAESALKIPK

-61 QKPVVVGQLVWS
+61 QKPVVVGQLIWS

-107 GSAVLKIVLWAPET
+107 GGAVLKIVLWAPET

-161 AFAGIPTAPT
+161 AFTGIPTAPT

-220 WGENV
+220 WGKYTNSGNDRVITYPIAFSELYYANV
-225 GGGGQTVSL
+225 
-234 PISFEVAFTAVVSAD
+234 IS
-249 SSWCNASCHITTT
+249 
-262 TITTMNYQSNRP
+262 P
-274 DIAQAGPVQWL
+274 DNCETFVYGI
-285 ALGCQLQWGKILGD
+285 
-299 TVNLKIIN
+299 
-307 FPVSF
+307 S
-312 NECFGGLA
+312 
-320 LFNGDP
+320 
-326 VAAAEYA
+326 
-333 TITDITNT
+333 NT
-341 NFKIYMYAN
+341 NINYRLCNGYN
-350 NAGTGYANANIF
+350 DDRWNGTQTSR
-362 YLFLGAQPQW
+362 LF
-372 GSSASLS
+372 
-379 GYVAVCIFP
+379 AV
-388 ISFTTTDYTA
+388 
-398 VATGVMSAAD
+398 G
-408 ATFGKENYVN
+408 
-418 NILWDFTS
+418 
-426 ESQVAFRLSHLDRPT
+426 R
-441 LKYIAIGF
+441 

>member
-1 MMAESALKIPK
+1 MAETALKIPS

-28 VAQEGATTQAAM
+28 IAQEGATTQAAM
-40 MDFLQNNNDILRCFV
+40 MDFFQNNNDILRCFV

-61 QKPVVVGQLVWS
+61 QKPVVVGQLIWS

-220 WGENV
+220 WGYST
-225 GGGGQTVSL
+225 GG
-234 PISFEVAFTAVVSAD
+234 
-249 SSWCNASCHITTT
+249 C
-262 TITTMNYQSNRP
+262 
-274 DIAQAGPVQWL
+274 
-285 ALGCQLQWGKILGD
+285 
-299 TVNLKIIN
+299 VNIW
-307 FPVSF
+307 S
-312 NECFGGLA
+312 
-320 LFNGDP
+320 
-326 VAAAEYA
+326 
-333 TITDITNT
+333 
-341 NFKIYMYAN
+341 
-350 NAGTGYANANIF
+350 
-362 YLFLGAQPQW
+362 
-372 GSSASLS
+372 
-379 GYVAVCIFP
+379 
-388 ISFTTTDYTA
+388 
-398 VATGVMSAAD
+398 
-408 ATFGKENYVN
+408 
-418 NILWDFTS
+418 
-426 ESQVAFRLSHLDRPT
+426 R
-441 LKYIAIGF
+441 

>member
-1 MMAESALKIPK
+1 MAESALKIPK

-61 QKPVVVGQLVWS
+61 QKPVVVGQLIWS

-161 AFAGIPTAPT
+161 AFTGIPTAPT

-220 WGENV
+220 WGSRQYVEIIYFLYLSL
-225 GGGGQTVSL
+225 TV
-234 PISFEVAFTAVVSAD
+234 
-249 SSWCNASCHITTT
+249 H
-262 TITTMNYQSNRP
+262 
-274 DIAQAGPVQWL
+274 
-285 ALGCQLQWGKILGD
+285 
-299 TVNLKIIN
+299 
-307 FPVSF
+307 
-312 NECFGGLA
+312 
-320 LFNGDP
+320 
-326 VAAAEYA
+326 
-333 TITDITNT
+333 
-341 NFKIYMYAN
+341 
-350 NAGTGYANANIF
+350 
-362 YLFLGAQPQW
+362 
-372 GSSASLS
+372 
-379 GYVAVCIFP
+379 
-388 ISFTTTDYTA
+388 
-398 VATGVMSAAD
+398 
-408 ATFGKENYVN
+408 
-418 NILWDFTS
+418 
-426 ESQVAFRLSHLDRPT
+426 
-441 LKYIAIGF
+441 

>member
-161 AFAGIPTAPT
+161 DFTGVPTAPT
-171 ADAGTN
+171 AAAGTN
-177 TDQIATTKFVMTAL
+177 TNQLATCEFVMKAI
-191 SALSSQGKIVSYS
+191 SAISSQGKIVSYS
-204 LAQNG
+204 LAKNG

-220 WGENV
+220 WGIVYAEQGYIIVTLPLAYSSNKYVVIGQDLDYTSNDTDGYGENV
-225 GGGGQTVSL
+225 GVTQVTINSIRVS
-234 PISFEVAFTAVVSAD
+234 IKKG
-249 SSWCNASCHITTT
+249 
-262 TITTMNYQSNRP
+262 R
-274 DIAQAGPVQWL
+274 
-285 ALGCQLQWGKILGD
+285 
-299 TVNLKIIN
+299 
-307 FPVSF
+307 
-312 NECFGGLA
+312 
-320 LFNGDP
+320 
-326 VAAAEYA
+326 
-333 TITDITNT
+333 
-341 NFKIYMYAN
+341 
-350 NAGTGYANANIF
+350 
-362 YLFLGAQPQW
+362 YL
-372 GSSASLS
+372 S
-379 GYVAVCIFP
+379 YC
-388 ISFTTTDYTA
+388 T
-398 VATGVMSAAD
+398 
-408 ATFGKENYVN
+408 
-418 NILWDFTS
+418 
-426 ESQVAFRLSHLDRPT
+426 
-441 LKYIAIGF
+441 IGF

>member
-1 MMAESALKIPK
+1 MAESALKIPK

-89 LGADEPIW
+89 FGADEPIW

-161 AFAGIPTAPT
+161 AFTGTPTAPT
-171 ADAGTN
+171 AAAGTN

-220 WGENV
+220 WGIKTEPYGRV
-225 GGGGQTVSL
+225 T
-234 PISFEVAFTAVVSAD
+234 
-249 SSWCNASCHITTT
+249 
-262 TITTMNYQSNRP
+262 
-274 DIAQAGPVQWL
+274 
-285 ALGCQLQWGKILGD
+285 
-299 TVNLKIIN
+299 
-307 FPVSF
+307 
-312 NECFGGLA
+312 
-320 LFNGDP
+320 
-326 VAAAEYA
+326 
-333 TITDITNT
+333 
-341 NFKIYMYAN
+341 
-350 NAGTGYANANIF
+350 
-362 YLFLGAQPQW
+362 
-372 GSSASLS
+372 
-379 GYVAVCIFP
+379 FP
-388 ISFTTTDYTA
+388 ISFQACFGVITHFNSDPTNYAETSSVTNFSNTDFY
-398 VATGVMSAAD
+398 VVFYFNNSGSNAA
-408 ATFGKENYVN
+408 G
-418 NILWDFTS
+418 
-426 ESQVAFRLSHLDRPT
+426 SQVFWV
-441 LKYIAIGF
+441 AIGNS